1 MNCLWSDYTKKTTQK
16 LVTII
21 SIIMLTFPVC
31 SVWAQVWEGNYKIT
45 TGADI
50 SILSDYTVVSGN
62 LKIVSSTLGSLSG
75 LENITSVGRN
85 LEILNNTILTSLSGL
100 ENIAGMGG
108 NLWIES
114 NDNLI
119 NLSALSNITS
129 VGGNLYIIN
138 NPGLTS
144 LTGLENIPELGDK
157 LIVYGNDSLTGL
169 SAPSKVTSLDRSLID
184 KSN

>member
-1 MNCLWSDYTKKTTQK
+1 MKKTTQK

-45 TGADI
+45 TGTDI

-62 LKIVSSTLGSLSG
+62 LKIVSSTLG
-75 LENITSVGRN
+75 
-85 LEILNNTILTSLSGL
+85 SLSGL

-144 LTGLENIPELGDK
+144 LTGLENIPELGEK